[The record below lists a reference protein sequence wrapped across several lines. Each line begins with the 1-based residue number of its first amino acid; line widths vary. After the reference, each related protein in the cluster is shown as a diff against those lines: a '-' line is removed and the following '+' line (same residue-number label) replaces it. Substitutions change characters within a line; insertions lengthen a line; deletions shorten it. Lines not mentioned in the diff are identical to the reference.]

1 MKIFTEQS
9 IRNFEFWSGAKNNA
23 AELTYD
29 QMEQLESILEDMY
42 PDGID
47 ENVLNDILWFD
58 FETVKEWLGIEEEEE
73 EEEEEE

>member
-29 QMEQLESILEDMY
+29 QMEQLESILEGIY

-47 ENVLNDILWFD
+47 ETVLNDILWFN
-58 FETVKEWLGIEEEEE
+58 FET
-73 EEEEEE
+73 

>member
-29 QMEQLESILEDMY
+29 QMEQLESILEDIY

-47 ENVLNDILWFD
+47 ETVLNDILWFD
-58 FETVKEWLGIEEEEE
+58 FETVKEWLGIEEEENAHNIGH
-73 EEEEEE
+73 